1 MGFAKGQDSAAG
13 RLLHLVLD
21 ASPNKDSIAPETS
34 ESDDVAIVQDVIL
47 HKRRKRGLPE
57 NVHMYRCT
65 FLKLLIFLC
74 YSWMLTHQHA
84 KPTTI
89 VVVFLED
96 VSEFNRL

>member
-47 HKRRKRGLPE
+47 HKRRKQGLPE
-57 NVHMYRCT
+57 NIHTYRCM
-65 FLKLLIFLC
+65 FLRFLYFYATAGC
-74 YSWMLTHQHA
+74 
-84 KPTTI
+84 
-89 VVVFLED
+89 
-96 VSEFNRL
+96 